1 MRVTRLSGER
11 FNLALDRFQEGD
23 HLSFQESS
31 FVLFDEDIVQCNYQS
46 SWKPENLDREKAKKD
61 FIEAEETFHFL
72 KKKSE
77 KFSDL
82 VENRTLE
89 ISLIDDY
96 GMGAIELANCRN
108 GEFDWKEI
116 KK

>member
-1 MRVTRLSGER
+1 MRVTKLLGER

-23 HLSFQESS
+23 HLSFQEAS
-31 FVLFDEDIVQCNYQS
+31 FVLIDEGTVQCNYQS

-61 FIEAEETFHFL
+61 FIEAEKTFSFL
-72 KKKSE
+72 KKNSS
-77 KFSDL
+77 KFREL
-82 VENRTLE
+82 VTNRNIE

-96 GMGAIELANCRN
+96 GMGTLELANFKN
-108 GEFDWKEI
+108 GKIDWKEI